1 MSYLLIIKW
10 NNTVVNPALSLLM
23 VSSCCTTFLHIDLIL
38 PPPANCSI
46 ATSVAA
52 CSFLSIATTSN
63 RFGWAF
69 LETLSN
75 SYATLPNDCWC
86 AALHGRS
93 SSRYVEGSC
102 HPTRLIQSMRWNHL
116 LLEYLEHQPWLHSKL
131 HERKQELRQV
141 ERGFQWR
148 KTWQF
153 WMDMLRAKL
162 NQCIIV
168 DWWDQYDVFS
178 GSLPEVAP
186 DLFHTGVSFIHYMA
200 VTIGLLKEF
209 ISLSCYSC
217 RAWLL
222 GASPINSAIIHLSV
236 DYKVP

>member
-1 MSYLLIIKW
+1 MLHNFS
-10 NNTVVNPALSLLM
+10 SLN
-23 VSSCCTTFLHIDLIL
+23 L

-46 ATSVAA
+46 ASSVAA

-69 LETLSN
+69 LETLFKRLWHPSK
-75 SYATLPNDCWC
+75 NDCWC
-86 AALHGRS
+86 VALHGRS
-93 SSRYVEGSC
+93 SSKYVEGSC

-131 HERKQELRQV
+131 HERKQELWLV

-153 WMDMLRAKL
+153 RSYHWMVMLCAKL

-168 DWWDQYDVFS
+168 DWWDQYDLFS
-178 GSLPEVAP
+178 SSLPEIAP
-186 DLFHTGVSFIHYMA
+186 DLFHTGVSFIHCMV

-209 ISLSCYSC
+209 LSLSCYSY
-217 RAWLL
+217 RACML
-222 GASPINSAIIHLSV
+222 GASPINFAITHLSV